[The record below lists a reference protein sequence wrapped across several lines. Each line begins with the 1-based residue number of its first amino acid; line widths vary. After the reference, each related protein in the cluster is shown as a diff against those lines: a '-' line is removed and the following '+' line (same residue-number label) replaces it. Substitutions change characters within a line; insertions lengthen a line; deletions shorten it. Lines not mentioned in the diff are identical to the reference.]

1 MVMNWMMKEFD
12 SMSVEELEIAYRTLK
27 KELSYQYEIAENIID
42 YKKYI
47 DKLEEINNIE
57 VQFETVCQFLGLPL

>member
-1 MVMNWMMKEFD
+1 MDWIMKEFD
-12 SMSVEELEIAYRTLK
+12 SMSVEELEVAYNTLK
-27 KELSYQYEIAENIID
+27 KELAYQYEIAENIID

-57 VQFETVCQFLGLPL
+57 IQFETVCQFLGLPL

>member
-1 MVMNWMMKEFD
+1 MEWIMREFD
-12 SMSVEELEIAYRTLK
+12 EMSLEELEYTKNILE

-57 VQFETVCQFLGLPL
+57 IQFETVCQFLGLPL

>member
-1 MVMNWMMKEFD
+1 MNWIMKEFD
-12 SMSVEELEIAYRTLK
+12 SMSVEELEVAYDILK

-57 VQFETVCQFLGLPL
+57 IQFETVCQFLGLPL

>member
-1 MVMNWMMKEFD
+1 MMNMKEFNQ
-12 SMSVEELEIAYRTLK
+12 MSVEELQYTKRILE
-27 KELSYQYEIAENIID
+27 KELCYQHEISEDIID

-57 VQFETVCQFLGLPL
+57 IQYELVFECLGEL

>member
-1 MVMNWMMKEFD
+1 MKEFD
-12 SMSVEELEIAYRTLK
+12 SMSVEELEIAYNTLK
-27 KELSYQYEIAENIID
+27 KELAYQYEIAENIID

-57 VQFETVCQFLGLPL
+57 IQFETVCQFLGLPL

>member
-1 MVMNWMMKEFD
+1 MNWIMKEFD
-12 SMSVEELEIAYRTLK
+12 SMSVEELEYTKNILE

-47 DKLEEINNIE
+47 DKLEEINGIE
-57 VQFETVCQFLGLPL
+57 IQYETVCQYLGKM

>member
-1 MVMNWMMKEFD
+1 MNWIMKEFD
-12 SMSVEELEIAYRTLK
+12 SMSVKELENVKNILE
-27 KELSYQYEIAENIID
+27 KELSYQYEIAENTID

-57 VQFETVCQFLGLPL
+57 IQYETVCQFLGLPL

>member
-1 MVMNWMMKEFD
+1 MNWIMKEFD
-12 SMSVEELEIAYRTLK
+12 SMSVEELEVAYNTLK
-27 KELSYQYEIAENIID
+27 KELAYQYEIAENIID

-57 VQFETVCQFLGLPL
+57 IQFETVCQFLGLPF

>member
-1 MVMNWMMKEFD
+1 MDWVMREFD
-12 SMSVEELEIAYRTLK
+12 KMSLEELEDTKNILE

-42 YKKYI
+42 YKRYT

-57 VQFETVCQFLGLPL
+57 IQYETVCQYLGLL